1 MFGRVAFGHELGSAS
16 KVLNRWE
23 GPIRYRVAGPA
34 TPAQRAIIDRQMAE
48 LDQLSGIGIAA
59 GEPANFIIHTGP
71 RPGAADLRTVFPSVG
86 PSALSGLGQAR
97 CFFLFQA
104 EGGAIRQ
111 ALAFVPAALEEA
123 AFRHCVAEETTQALG
138 LPSDEGPAGSIF
150 NDDSAAQELAPID
163 RLLLRALYAPELRAG
178 MPRGQAMQAIRPVFI
193 RLLGE

>member
-1 MFGRVAFGHELGSAS
+1 MVDLARLTG
-16 KVLNRWE
+16 
-23 GPIRYRVAGPA
+23 
-34 TPAQRAIIDRQMAE
+34 ID
-48 LDQLSGIGIAA
+48 IGAD
-59 GEPANFIIHTGP
+59 EPANFVIHTGP
-71 RPGAADLRTVFPSVG
+71 RPGDNDLRAAFPVVG
-86 PSALSGLGQAR
+86 TNALSALGRAR

-104 EGGAIRQ
+104 EGGPIRQ
-111 ALAFVPAALEEA
+111 ALAFVPATLDEA
-123 AFRHCVAEETTQALG
+123 AFRHCVTEETAQALG